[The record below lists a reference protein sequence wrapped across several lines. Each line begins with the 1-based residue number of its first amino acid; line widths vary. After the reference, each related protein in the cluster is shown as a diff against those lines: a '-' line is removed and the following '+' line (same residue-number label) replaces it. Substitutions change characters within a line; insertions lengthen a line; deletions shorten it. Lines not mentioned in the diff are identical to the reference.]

1 MTAIILSASARTEM
15 LRAARDRP
23 EIETGGILV
32 GHYQGTDIIVRRAV
46 EVRDPHATGSAYELH
61 AADAQRALDE
71 DTRRPAAKETD
82 GYVGEWHSHPARLPP
97 SKTDKR
103 ALSKI
108 ALRSAR
114 RPVLIVCHAGDEPEF
129 WGLEA
134 GSRLRPHRPLAV
146 ISTVGRLLS
155 RVGRLPATAVRA
167 DGPTFISYRQ
177 SDGTPRADDLE
188 ALLRAS
194 GVVVWRDHDDLGAG
208 NTDERLERALTQGLG
223 SAVLIVT
230 PDIAYSDVVKN
241 RELPRLLQL
250 DDHREFELTIANEI
264 PGHRSSPDYSAPDR
278 LLDLAPDQVLGNKK
292 QENSTRADG
301 RRAIVKDVVRHRFES
316 RRHTIASNR
325 TVDVVIQT
333 RSATTVLDDDIHSD
347 LCFRIDPPD
356 GKVPEERAVQALET
370 GLPLASDAA
379 YAAGARHLKV
389 AGGAHLSL
397 ALALGAAFPET
408 RFGKA
413 EVTDGFDKVWLSP
426 ADEAVTIPN
435 AEQMPVSDADP
446 RRPVAVQV
454 ALTPQLDPSG
464 FKRLIETER
473 FSAAYRIA
481 PVEGRIDEHKGAALA
496 RAIADE
502 LKQLCRRHNTAELH
516 LAFQGPFAMAV
527 LLGRLLNTLSTT
539 AYEWNDDDPELRWY
553 QPVVVLRPGVDGA
566 SVQHISQPEPA
577 AEAEAEA

>member
-1 MTAIILSASARTEM
+1 MTAIFLSASARAQM
-15 LRAARDRP
+15 LRAAQDLP
-23 EIETGGILV
+23 GIETGGILV
-32 GHYQGTDIIVRRAV
+32 GHYQGTDIVVRRAV
-46 EVRDPHATGSAYELH
+46 EVRDPHATGSAYELRSD
-61 AADAQRALDE
+61 DAQRALDE
-71 DTRRPAAKETD
+71 DRRRPAAAETD
-82 GYVGEWHSHPARLPP
+82 GYIGEWHSHPARLPP

-108 ALRSAR
+108 ATRSAR
-114 RPVLIVCHAGDEPEF
+114 RPVLIVCHAEPEPEF

-134 GSRLRPHRPLAV
+134 GNRFGPHRPIV
-146 ISTVGRLLS
+146 VTSTVGRLLT

-177 SDGTPRADDLE
+177 SDGTSRADDLE

-230 PDIAYSDVVKN
+230 SDIAYSDVVKN

-250 DDHREFELTIANEI
+250 DDHREFELMIANEV
-264 PGHRSSPDYSAPDR
+264 PGRRSSPDYSAPDR

-292 QENSTRADG
+292 QEDSTRADG
-301 RRAIVKDVVRHRFES
+301 RRAIVKDVVRHRLES
-316 RRHTIASNR
+316 RRHTIAANG
-325 TVDVVIQT
+325 TLDVVIQT
-333 RSATTVLDDDIHSD
+333 RSATTVLDDDLDAD

-356 GKVPEERAVQALET
+356 GKVPGERAVQALET

-379 YAAGARHLKV
+379 YAAGARRLKV

-408 RFGKA
+408 RFGNA
-413 EVTDGFDKVWLSP
+413 EVTDVFDRVWLSP
-426 ADEAVTIPN
+426 ADGTVTIPN
-435 AEQMPVSDADP
+435 AEQVPVVDAEP
-446 RRPVAVQV
+446 RGPVAVQV
-454 ALTPQLDPSG
+454 TLTPQLDPSG
-464 FKRLIETER
+464 FKRLVETER

-481 PVEGRIDEHKGAALA
+481 PVAGQIDEHEGAALA

-502 LKQLCRRHNTAELH
+502 LKQLCRRHNTVELH

-553 QPVVVLRPGVDGA
+553 QPVVVLRPGVDGK
-566 SVQHISQPEPA
+566 SVQHISQPEP
-577 AEAEAEA
+577 EPEPEP